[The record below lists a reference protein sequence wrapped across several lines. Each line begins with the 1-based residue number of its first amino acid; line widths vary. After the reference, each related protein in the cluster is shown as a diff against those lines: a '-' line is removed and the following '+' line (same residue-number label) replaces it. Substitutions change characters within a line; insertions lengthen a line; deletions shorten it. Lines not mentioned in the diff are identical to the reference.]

1 MIKNILE
8 DELIEISQKLEE
20 KSHQI
25 PGGLNEE
32 ELDVIKLKINNCIEL
47 IRQL

>member
-8 DELIEISQKLEE
+8 DELTEISQKLEE
-20 KSHQI
+20 KTHQI

-32 ELDVIKLKINNCIEL
+32 ELDEIKSRINKCL
-47 IRQL
+47 DLVRQL

>member
-20 KSHQI
+20 KTHQI
-25 PGGLNEE
+25 PVGLNEE
-32 ELDVIKLKINNCIEL
+32 ELKEVKSRINNCL
-47 IRQL
+47 DLVRQL

>member
-20 KSHQI
+20 QIHQI
-25 PGGLNEE
+25 PGGLTEE
-32 ELDVIKLKINNCIEL
+32 ELKEVKSRINNCL
-47 IRQL
+47 DLVRQL

>member
-20 KSHQI
+20 KTHQI

-32 ELDVIKLKINNCIEL
+32 ELKEVKSRINNCL
-47 IRQL
+47 DLVRQL

>member
-20 KSHQI
+20 NTHQI
-25 PGGLNEE
+25 PVGLDEE
-32 ELDVIKLKINNCIEL
+32 ELNEVNAKISNCL
-47 IRQL
+47 NLVRQL

>member
-1 MIKNILE
+1 MIKNIIE

-32 ELDVIKLKINNCIEL
+32 ELDDIMIRIDHCLDLVRKL
-47 IRQL
+47 

>member
-20 KSHQI
+20 NTHQI
-25 PGGLNEE
+25 PGGLDEE
-32 ELDVIKLKINNCIEL
+32 ELNEVKAKINNCL
-47 IRQL
+47 DLVRQL

>member
-20 KSHQI
+20 KTNQI
-25 PGGLNEE
+25 PSGLNEE
-32 ELDVIKLKINNCIEL
+32 ELDIIKLKINNCIEL